1 MVQFKLRHCMIKCLP
16 VALNDVDEVIGGTV
30 STQGDVG
37 VEDLVLCQNALHL
50 VTVQLTLNTLDP
62 RRHTI

>member
-1 MVQFKLRHCMIKCLP
+1 MIKCLP
-16 VALNDVDEVIGGTV
+16 VALNDIDEVIGGTV